1 MSTLTARAEAE
12 LVSPHGRTLVDRIV
26 PRAEVESLKR
36 RASGLPSL
44 TLDAREL
51 ADLELIA
58 TGAASPLT
66 GFLGAA
72 DYASVLARL
81 RLADGTVWPL
91 PLTLAVSDDD
101 AARLERGAPVALRDA
116 AGRLAGIL
124 VVREIHRRDPLAE
137 ARAVY
142 RTEERAHPGVA
153 YLFSRPVNLVAGEV

>member
-72 DYASVLARL
+72 DYESVVTRS
-81 RLADGTVWPL
+81 RLASGLVWPI
-91 PLTLAVSDDD
+91 PVTLAIADS
-101 AARLERGAPVALRDA
+101 L
-116 AGRLAGIL
+116 
-124 VVREIHRRDPLAE
+124 
-137 ARAVY
+137 
-142 RTEERAHPGVA
+142 
-153 YLFSRPVNLVAGEV
+153 